1 MTGGC
6 TREVAQF
13 LLTLEP
19 KVDASSIILDNACG
33 TGIMTSEILGLF
45 PNAKPRLF
53 AADLAP
59 SMITNFSNV
68 ARAKGWLNDAEDGLT
83 ISIMDAED
91 LTYPDNT
98 FMHLYTNLGF
108 LFFPQAEKAAAY
120 MYCILKVG
128 GTAFILT

>member
-1 MTGGC
+1 M
-6 TREVAQF
+6 
-13 LLTLEP
+13 
-19 KVDASSIILDNACG
+19 
-33 TGIMTSEILGLF
+33 
-45 PNAKPRLF
+45 
-53 AADLAP
+53 
-59 SMITNFSNV
+59 